1 MSSFLVSSPED
12 LAKCVH
18 LDEKEVNKR
27 VQAEEVCA
35 KRILEIQETM
45 FGQPSSSARVKFRR
59 LVELFDTWE
68 WLDLQEV
75 LENADVNLPDVTT
88 TSSVAGGLQGPGT
101 KWCREYS
108 FFVVAGLVCL
118 FLIGYLLTCFV

>member
-1 MSSFLVSSPED
+1 MTTVVFKPLVGQ
-12 LAKCVH
+12 AKIVQ
-18 LDEKEVNKR
+18 LDENSVEKR

-45 FGQPSSSARVKFRR
+45 LGESSQTARVKFRR

-75 LENADVNLPDVTT
+75 LETTEVDLPESQKISNVF
-88 TSSVAGGLQGPGT
+88 VGAGGPYVQL
-101 KWCREYS
+101 CNE
-108 FFVVAGLVCL
+108 
-118 FLIGYLLTCFV
+118 